1 MFSRMGFFSF
11 GEEKRKANFRNL
23 TVPPNFR
30 FKEKKKTKKK
40 PGDSPLNF
48 LLEKC
53 PRCSAIL

>member
-30 FKEKKKTKKK
+30 FKEKKKRKKNQETR
-40 PGDSPLNF
+40 L
-48 LLEKC
+48 
-53 PRCSAIL
+53 